1 MRQPADR
8 WAIKE
13 DATSNG
19 WTASIPHPAVLS
31 YWKTRDAIQA
41 DPVFSSATGIPEESA
56 LAYAVREPVDLT
68 RPFIYFLLL
77 FPSTIPSAGH

>member
-31 YWKTRDAIQA
+31 YWKTLVAIQA
-41 DPVFSSATGIPEESA
+41 DPVFSSATGIQEELA